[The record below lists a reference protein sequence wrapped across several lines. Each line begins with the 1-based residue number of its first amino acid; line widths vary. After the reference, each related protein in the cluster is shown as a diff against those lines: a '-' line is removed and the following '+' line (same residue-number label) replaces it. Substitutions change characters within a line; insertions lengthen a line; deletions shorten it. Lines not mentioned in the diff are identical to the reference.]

1 MKYLRNAI
9 LTLLSATVLIGALA
23 GCSASSGGNGYNN
36 GISSDMVTDAIGSTM
51 GGWNGVSQGSS
62 IELGSPTEPE
72 VSEDSGSSDEV
83 YQSELRIIKTGS
95 LEIESSRFD
104 DTDALIR
111 ETVEQMG
118 GLVTDRTIY
127 GSDGD
132 RYGSYTVRIPSDSFD
147 QFFNDIAGSCT
158 VTRQEISSEDVTE
171 QYVDLETR
179 LETNQR
185 KYERLLE
192 LLDQAET
199 LTDIYSIQSELS
211 DVEYEINSITGTLN
225 GLDSR
230 ISYSTITISLEET
243 KSETVIDNTSFGTK
257 VRASFENGLASFMEN
272 AELFVIDLA
281 YILPGILVWVAVI
294 GLISFG
300 IYKLVMAVRKA
311 KKERMEKAQM
321 AWDRKQAE
329 KQENSQESPKE

>member
-1 MKYLRNAI
+1 MKRLKNAI
-9 LTLLSATVLIGALA
+9 FVLLSTAVLFSALT
-23 GCSASSGGNGYNN
+23 GCQASSGGGDYNSVA
-36 GISSDMVTDAIGSTM
+36 SSDMVTDAVDSVM
-51 GGWNGVSQGSS
+51 GGWSGTSQESS
-62 IELGSPTEPE
+62 IELGSSTEPE
-72 VSEDSGSSDEV
+72 VSEDNGSSEEV

-95 LEIESSRFD
+95 LEIESSKFD
-104 DTDALIR
+104 DTDALIQ
-111 ETVEQMG
+111 ETAEQMG

-127 GSDGD
+127 GGDGA

-147 QFFNDIAGSCT
+147 QFFDNIAGSCT
-158 VTRQEISSEDVTE
+158 VIRQEVSSEDVTE

-185 KYERLLE
+185 KYDRLLE
-192 LLDQAET
+192 LLDKAET

-211 DVEYEINSITGTLN
+211 DVEYEINLITGTLN

-257 VRASFENGLASFMEN
+257 VRASFENGLANFVES

-281 YILPGILVWVAVI
+281 YILPGILAWVAVI
-294 GLISFG
+294 GLITFG
-300 IYKLVMAVRKA
+300 IYKLVTMARKA
-311 KKERMEKAQM
+311 KRERMEKAQK
-321 AWDRKQAE
+321 AWDKKQAE
-329 KQENSQESPKE
+329 KQENSQEPPEK